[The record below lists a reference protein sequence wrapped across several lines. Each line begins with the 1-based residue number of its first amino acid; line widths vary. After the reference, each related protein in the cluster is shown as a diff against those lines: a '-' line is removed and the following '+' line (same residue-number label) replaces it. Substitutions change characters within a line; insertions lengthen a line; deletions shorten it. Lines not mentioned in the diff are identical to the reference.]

1 MLGSAAFA
9 LVILSYLATYWNFFA
24 DVILTFFLAWLLAFI
39 LSSPVR
45 LLLRAVPR
53 LPRVVAVVA
62 VYAVLTVV
70 LMALIVIL
78 AQALFNSLL
87 EFIRNVPSLREQLP
101 AILQPWADRLAA
113 LGFGQVDL
121 VAQANAFLDGLAS
134 TAQGL
139 VGPLQAAAVASIGVV
154 GNVLIVFFLSVF
166 MVIDS
171 EAILTFILR
180 LVPPRYAAEARLLE
194 GAIGRSFGGF
204 LRGQA
209 IIGFLY
215 AVVAFVVSVVLG
227 LPYVPVIT
235 ATAGVL
241 MAIPFFG
248 PFVAWV
254 PPVLVAFV
262 SVPDATVAALIGMGD
277 RLVRGHEPGPAAG
290 HGGRGRHPAD
300 RRLRERPHRLQGRRG
315 PGRDLRPA
323 DRGRHQRRLHVLA
336 APLAAGPGPASP
348 SARPGASRPARD
360 ATSGFRGSR
369 IPRPTRR
376 PSEPADPARPAARPR
391 ILVTNDDGIESR
403 GLLALAQAMATAR
416 RGAGDGPGHEPERG
430 RPFADDVAPAPGA
443 RANAGRRH
451 ARPGRST
458 ARRRTRSGSS
468 SWACSPARST
478 WSRAASTTARTSA
491 TTSRIPGP

>member
-1 MLGSAAFA
+1 MSEPPPPTLSERQQRWLTAFLVLGSTAFA

-62 VYAVLTVV
+62 VYAVLSV
-70 LMALIVIL
+70 ALLALVVIL
-78 AQALFNSLL
+78 AQALFSSLL

-121 VAQANAFLDGLAS
+121 VAQANSFLDGLAS

-166 MVIDS
+166 IVIDS
-171 EAILTFILR
+171 DSILTFLLR
-180 LVPPRYAAEARLLE
+180 LVPPRYADEARLLE

-215 AVVAFVVSVVLG
+215 GVVAFVVSVVLG

-235 ATAGVL
+235 ATAAVL

-248 PFVAWV
+248 PFVAWL
-254 PPVLVAFV
+254 PPILVAVV
-262 SVPDATVAALIGMGD
+262 SAPNATLGALIGMAIGWVVVMNVIQPRVMAD
-277 RLVRGHEPGPAAG
+277 AVGIPPIVVFASVLIGSKVAGVPGAIFGLPIAAVLSAVFMFTLRRSLLDQGSVAVRAARRLEAREGRHVRVPREPDPAA
-290 HGGRGRHPAD
+290 D
-300 RRLRERPHRLQGRRG
+300 
-315 PGRDLRPA
+315 
-323 DRGRHQRRLHVLA
+323 
-336 APLAAGPGPASP
+336 ASP
-348 SARPGASRPARD
+348 
-360 ATSGFRGSR
+360 
-369 IPRPTRR
+369 
-376 PSEPADPARPAARPR
+376 E
-391 ILVTNDDGIESR
+391 
-403 GLLALAQAMATAR
+403 
-416 RGAGDGPGHEPERG
+416 
-430 RPFADDVAPAPGA
+430 
-443 RANAGRRH
+443 
-451 ARPGRST
+451 
-458 ARRRTRSGSS
+458 
-468 SWACSPARST
+468 
-478 WSRAASTTARTSA
+478 
-491 TTSRIPGP
+491 

>member
-1 MLGSAAFA
+1 MSEPPPPTLSERQQRWLTSFLVLGSAAFA
-9 LVILSYLATYWNFFA
+9 LVVLSYLATYWNFFA

-70 LMALIVIL
+70 LLALIVLL

-154 GNVLIVFFLSVF
+154 GNVLILFFLSVF

-180 LVPPRYAAEARLLE
+180 LVPPRYAAESRLLE
-194 GAIGRSFGGF
+194 DAIGRSFGGF

-209 IIGFLY
+209 ILGFLY
-215 AVVAFVVSVVLG
+215 AVVAFVVSVALG
-227 LPYVPVIT
+227 LPYVPVIA

-262 SVPDATVAALIGMGD
+262 SVPGDATMGALIGMGIGWFVVMNLVQPRVMAD
-277 RLVRGHEPGPAAG
+277 AVGIPPIVVFASVLIGSKVAGVPGAIFGLPIAAVISAVFMFSLRRSLPDQGSVAVRAARRLEAREGRHVRVPREPDPAA
-290 HGGRGRHPAD
+290 D
-300 RRLRERPHRLQGRRG
+300 
-315 PGRDLRPA
+315 
-323 DRGRHQRRLHVLA
+323 
-336 APLAAGPGPASP
+336 ASP
-348 SARPGASRPARD
+348 
-360 ATSGFRGSR
+360 
-369 IPRPTRR
+369 
-376 PSEPADPARPAARPR
+376 E
-391 ILVTNDDGIESR
+391 
-403 GLLALAQAMATAR
+403 
-416 RGAGDGPGHEPERG
+416 
-430 RPFADDVAPAPGA
+430 
-443 RANAGRRH
+443 
-451 ARPGRST
+451 
-458 ARRRTRSGSS
+458 
-468 SWACSPARST
+468 
-478 WSRAASTTARTSA
+478 
-491 TTSRIPGP
+491 